1 MKYCYII
8 NPIAGQKELPAKLI
22 PLIEEAFARNKLDY
36 EIAVTQYPKHATEI
50 TRRLATENDAVRIS
64 AMGGDG
70 TLNEVVSGAVGFDNV
85 EVGCY
90 PSGSGNDFI
99 KYYGSREDFIN
110 FEYIIDADSAEV
122 DVIKINDRLCLN
134 IFSLGIDANVAY
146 DIPHYRRLPLM
157 SGPMAYNLSLAVN
170 FVKKLGAEITL
181 SADGVVRTFDCL
193 LLAVGNGRV
202 YGGGYWA
209 APEAVLDDGLLD
221 VVAVNTIPRLRIAS
235 VIPVYKKGKHLAN
248 GRVADNL
255 SDVISFF
262 RTDKLRISASKEVVV
277 NLDGES
283 GVMKDMD
290 ISLIRKGIR
299 FLLPKSLTQRDSSVV
314 F

>member
-1 MKYCYII
+1 
-8 NPIAGQKELPAKLI
+8 
-22 PLIEEAFARNKLDY
+22 
-36 EIAVTQYPKHATEI
+36 
-50 TRRLATENDAVRIS
+50 
-64 AMGGDG
+64 
-70 TLNEVVSGAVGFDNV
+70 
-85 EVGCY
+85 
-90 PSGSGNDFI
+90 
-99 KYYGSREDFIN
+99 
-110 FEYIIDADSAEV
+110 
-122 DVIKINDRLCLN
+122 
-134 IFSLGIDANVAY
+134 
-146 DIPHYRRLPLM
+146 
-157 SGPMAYNLSLAVN
+157 
-170 FVKKLGAEITL
+170 
-181 SADGVVRTFDCL
+181 VRTFDCL

-235 VIPVYKKGKHLAN
+235 VIPVYKKGKHIAN
-248 GRVADNL
+248 GRVADSL

-299 FLLPKSLTQRDSSVV
+299 FLLPKSLTQRDGSVV